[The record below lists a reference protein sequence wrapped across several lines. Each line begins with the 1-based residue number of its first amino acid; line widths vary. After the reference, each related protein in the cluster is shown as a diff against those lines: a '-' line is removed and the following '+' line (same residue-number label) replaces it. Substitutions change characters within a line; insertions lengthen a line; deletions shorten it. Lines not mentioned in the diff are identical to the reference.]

1 MRWIFLWLLVFPQ
14 FLQAQT
20 STKKWIQQA
29 WLIDTHNDIISA
41 CLEKNLAFDAD
52 LMGKTHSDL
61 NRMLKSGLDMQ
72 IFSVWCD
79 ENQAKPYEWALKEIN
94 YLDDIIKK
102 NPDKIILA
110 GNYSDMKKAK
120 KQHKL
125 AAMFGVEGGHMLE
138 EDISRIDSFYAKG
151 VRYLTLTWNNS
162 NSWASSAMDET
173 QKPIQP
179 RGLNEKGKQIVKRMN
194 ELGMLV
200 DVSHVGEQTFYD
212 VLATTTKPVIAS
224 HSSVYAICPVFR
236 NLKDEQIKAIAQN
249 KGVIHINFYSGF
261 LDSHFFANQKAFIA
275 KHKIERDSLLKLN
288 PVTAFADAH
297 LFQKYAD
304 EVKNMRAAFSLLI
317 DHIEYIVKLVGE
329 DYVGIGSDFDG
340 ISSTPKQIDD
350 VTNYSLI
357 VEALF
362 EKGYSKKAIK
372 KIMGLNF
379 LRVLQANEVP

>member
-1 MRWIFLWLLVFPQ
+1 
-14 FLQAQT
+14 
-20 STKKWIQQA
+20 A
-29 WLIDTHNDIISA
+29 WLIDTHNDIIST

-52 LMGKTHSDL
+52 LSGKTHSDL

-94 YLDDIIKK
+94 YLNDIIKK
-102 NPDKIILA
+102 NPDKIMLA
-110 GNYSDMKKAK
+110 ANFSDMKKAK

-138 EDISRIDSFYAKG
+138 EDISHIDSFYAKG

-173 QKPIQP
+173 QKPIQSK
-179 RGLNEKGKQIVKRMN
+179 GLNEKGKQIVKRMN
-194 ELGMLV
+194 ELGMMV

-224 HSSVYAICPVFR
+224 HSSVYTICPVFR
-236 NLKDEQIKAIAQN
+236 NLKDEQIRAIAQN

-261 LDSHFFANQKAFIA
+261 LDSLFFARQKAFIA
-275 KHKIERDSLLKLN
+275 LHKAERDSLLKQN
-288 PVTAFADAH
+288 PVTAFADAY
-297 LFQKYAD
+297 LFKKYAD
-304 EVKNMRAAFSLLI
+304 EVNFMRASFSLLI
-317 DHIEYIVKLVGE
+317 NHIDYIVKMVGE

-340 ISSTPKQIDD
+340 ISSTPQRIDD

-357 VEALF
+357 AEALL
-362 EKGYSKKAIK
+362 ERGYSKKAIK

-379 LRVLQANEVP
+379 LRVFKANEVN